1 MKPNGWRN
9 RFRSGILAIL
19 LVLLAISTAR
29 AESSSGPAERYEEGI
44 LSCLCS
50 SAGTDSVQA
59 WLDQDA
65 GQLGTHPLEWYFLAL
80 YQGGKYDF
88 TSFAKQYRTRI
99 PTEQTRVANATWLNR
114 MMTAWLLG
122 KQVDEA
128 AIREHVVREDLMS
141 LVYGLHFGTLTGTSY
156 ADPLELVGKQCA
168 DGGWSLKGDFGDPDV
183 TSMVLEALA
192 PYCGSLSEV
201 KEAAE
206 RGVSFLAAC
215 QLENGGFRSFGSD
228 NCESASQ
235 VIIALCSL
243 GIDPM
248 TDQRFQKN
256 GNNPVT
262 TLERFRNESG
272 AFCHTEGSEPAGIT
286 SAEVLC
292 ALTSYKRL
300 LAGQTPLYVAE
311 RCNVW
316 GTDGEPSGGTEE
328 TKPDGQDGRK
338 EEKPSETV
346 MDRDEAGSRFA
357 PYQFIVS
364 AVILGLL
371 FVTLL
376 ILLGKK
382 RLTKKNVLCSVLAA
396 TGLIVLTF
404 CTRIESVDRHYTGNG
419 KKDAVGEVTLTIRCD
434 TIAGEKGAPDDAV
447 ILPVTKVKI
456 GQGDTAFDVLNQAA
470 REYRIQMDY
479 TGSGGSVYV
488 KGIAG
493 LYEFEYGSM
502 SGWIYRVNGEIMPVG
517 CGQAEVAPGDEI
529 EFLYTRNL
537 GEDLK

>member
-1 MKPNGWRN
+1 MKQNGWRK
-9 RFRSGILAIL
+9 RIRSGILAIL
-19 LVLLAISTAR
+19 LALLAIPAVR

-65 GQLGTHPLEWYFLAL
+65 GQLGKHPLEWYFLAL

-88 TSFAKQYRTRI
+88 TSFAKQYRERI
-99 PTEQTRVANATWLNR
+99 PTEQTKVANATWLNR

-128 AIREHVVREDLMS
+128 AIKEHVVSGDLMS
-141 LVYGLHFGTLTGTSY
+141 LVYGLHFGTLTGTPY
-156 ADPLELVGKQCA
+156 AEPSELLGKQCE

-192 PYCGSLSEV
+192 PYCGISEV
-201 KEAAE
+201 KEAAD
-206 RGVSFLAAC
+206 RGVSFLSAC
-215 QLENGGFRSFGSD
+215 QLENGGYKSFGSD

-248 TDQRFQKN
+248 TDPRFQKN
-256 GNNPVT
+256 GNNPMT

-311 RCNVW
+311 RSSVW
-316 GTDGEPSGGTEE
+316 GTDDEPSGKTEE
-328 TKPDGQDGRK
+328 TKPDGTDGRD
-338 EEKPSETV
+338 ETPSEAV
-346 MDRDEAGSRFA
+346 KEGNKAGSRFA

-371 FVTLL
+371 VVTLL
-376 ILLGKK
+376 ILWRKK
-382 RLTKKNVLCSVLAA
+382 RLTKKNVLCPALLAA
-396 TGLIVLTF
+396 GLIILTF
-404 CTRIESVDRHYTGNG
+404 CTRIESVDRHYTGDG
-419 KKDAVGEVTLTIRCD
+419 KKDAIGEVTLTIRCD
-434 TIAGEKGAPDDAV
+434 TIAGEQGAPDDAV

-493 LYEFEYGSM
+493 LYEFAYGSM